1 MRKATRKISTVT
13 ELVFTL
19 FLFFLFVCFVRS
31 QSYMEMSEEGRIR
44 RLTVSSLTDEGGIAD
59 IAEALADMEAEEEA
73 ARADSAR

>member
-1 MRKATRKISTVT
+1 
-13 ELVFTL
+13 
-19 FLFFLFVCFVRS
+19 
-31 QSYMEMSEEGRIR
+31 MEMSEEGRIR